1 MGSVNGN
8 LAERVQQGVAALA
21 AVPLPAVLAPL
32 RGPLPAPAAPPFIL
46 TLLYLTLCA
55 LSFIAW
61 RRRGRTGSVGTGALP
76 AGATQTLPLLEEI
89 AARFEA
95 GQFSPEEL
103 CPVLASLARV
113 RLAQRTGLPASR
125 LTSSQLLEQ
134 AEASG
139 LLTPLEL
146 EQAAELFQLCDR
158 VRSAARIPDGERA
171 RRSLELA
178 WTLFPPPGGRREVPR
193 PAVGPA
199 GALPGPARTGTPA
212 FVRRA
217 SPLLPGEAVN
227 RPLSAAV
234 LLLLLLF
241 GLYPVLRHDLFHF
254 AWRQGR
260 EALSRGDHERGVA
273 AFDWAERMRG
283 GDRLLAYDV
292 GVALYLGGDYGHA
305 LARFSLASAASDPGL
320 KEAALYNAGNAAFK
334 EAERKGDDAAGAA
347 ALLSLAATNY
357 RQALELN
364 PRAVDA
370 KRNMELVRARR

>member
-21 AVPLPAVLAPL
+21 AAPLPAVLAPL
-32 RGPLPAPAAPPFIL
+32 RGPLPAPAAPPFTL

-55 LSFIAW
+55 LIFIAW
-61 RRRGRTGSVGTGALP
+61 RRRGRTDSVGTGALP

-95 GQFSPEEL
+95 GQFSPDEL

-125 LTSSQLLEQ
+125 LTSTELLEQ

-139 LLTPLEL
+139 LLTPSEL

-158 VRSAARIPDGERA
+158 VKFAARIPDGERA

-178 WTLFPPPGGRREVPR
+178 RTLFSPPGGRHEVPR
-193 PAVGPA
+193 PAAGPT
-199 GALPGPARTGTPA
+199 GALPAPARTGSPA
-212 FVRRA
+212 FVRLA
-217 SPLLPGEAVN
+217 SPLLTGKGVK

-234 LLLLLLF
+234 LLLLLLV

-260 EALSRGDHERGVA
+260 EALSRGDYERGLA
-273 AFDWAERMRG
+273 AFRWAERMRG
-283 GDRLLAYDV
+283 GDLLLAYDA
-292 GVALYLGGDYGHA
+292 GVALYLSGDYAQA
-305 LARFSLASAASDPGL
+305 LERFSLASTASDPGL
-320 KEAALYNAGNAAFK
+320 KEAALYNAGNAALK

-347 ALLSLAATNY
+347 ALLYLAATNY

-364 PRAVDA
+364 PRAADA
-370 KRNMELVRARR
+370 KRNMELVRALK